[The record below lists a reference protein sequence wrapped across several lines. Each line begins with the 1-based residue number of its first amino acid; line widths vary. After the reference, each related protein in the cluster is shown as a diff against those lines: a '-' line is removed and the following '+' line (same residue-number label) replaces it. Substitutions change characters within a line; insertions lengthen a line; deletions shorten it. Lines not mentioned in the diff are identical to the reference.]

1 MERKITKADRKDR
14 HNRQLCVL
22 AKQNDL
28 RAQTELL
35 LENEGLI
42 IQLAKNLEVLHD
54 LDIHHYGG
62 IELDDILQ
70 EGRFAMLEAAKCFDV
85 TSDTKFSTFASVVMK
100 NAMSDLC
107 RKGDSSFE
115 RQLADHGIVQVFL
128 DDNPVDEDGI
138 PVAEKISG
146 SGSNDP
152 VGNLAVLNVMIQK
165 MHNRLEMLP
174 AREQRL
180 LMYRYGLESL
190 QYKTIAETAAFF
202 HLTEKH
208 MQAIEERSLAKLRA
222 GMNDGKI
229 L

>member
-1 MERKITKADRKDR
+1 MERKLTKAERKER
-14 HNRQLCVL
+14 HNRELCIL

-42 IQLAKNLEVLHD
+42 MQLAKSLEIMHD
-54 LDIHHYGG
+54 LDVNHYAG
-62 IELDDILQ
+62 IELDDI
-70 EGRFAMLEAAKCFDV
+70 MLEAAKSYDV
-85 TSDTKFSTFASVVMK
+85 TSATKFSTFASVVMR

-128 DDNPVDEDGI
+128 NDNPVDEDGI
-138 PVAEKISG
+138 PEIEKVDTNRIQ
-146 SGSNDP
+146 DP
-152 VGNLAVLNVMIQK
+152 VGDEAVLRVMIQK
-165 MHNRLEMLP
+165 MRNRLVMLP

-180 LMYRYGLESL
+180 LMYRYGLASL
-190 QYKTIAETAAFF
+190 EFKTIAETAAFF

-208 MQAIEERSLAKLRA
+208 MRLIEERSLAKLRA